1 MPYGT
6 IVFRIVSESFLILR
20 QIIQHLGSGRTEL
33 LDVPAPGPRRG
44 CLLVRAT
51 RSLVSL
57 GTERMLVEFGRG
69 NWLSKARQ
77 QPEKFRA
84 VLSKIRSEGFLATV
98 AAVRS
103 KLAQP
108 IPLGY
113 CHVGQ
118 VLDAG
123 DVLGFSVGDRV
134 VSNSPH
140 AEVVS
145 ASPAFAARIPASV
158 SDEHAI
164 FTPLA
169 AVALQG
175 LRLLDAKPGETVVVM
190 GLGLIGQLAV
200 RLVRAR
206 GVAVVGIDP
215 DEAKRADAKQA
226 GAQVPELGTPLS
238 TLLPS
243 GGVVGVLITASTAS
257 DEPVNQAA
265 RLCRRRGRV
274 VLVGVTGLT
283 LNRADFYENE
293 VTFQVSRSYGSAD
306 AADPSSA
313 RANFDEVLALMASG
327 ALDVAPLLTSRHP
340 FAEALQIYDDLRR
353 PGAYGLLIEYSVPN
367 ESLARTLPGADWD
380 SRTTGGIGVIGC
392 GNFASRVLVPE
403 LRRQG
408 ASPAVFASANG
419 LSAKLLGGS
428 AATATTDVI
437 AVLEDPKVETVFI
450 ATRHDEH
457 GELVRAALRAGKNV
471 WVEKPLALTE
481 ADLDATMA
489 VARSSSGLLA
499 VGFNRRHAFLAIRL
513 RASLA
518 AYPGRRHFTLEINAG
533 RLPVDHW
540 SLDVKQ
546 GGGRIVGEACHFV
559 DLLRFLAGSAIISAR
574 ALSRDVDGQDGGAF
588 ELGFANGDVAWLRY
602 HTDLPSHLPKER
614 IEVAGEGWSA
624 VIDNWKSLR
633 SVHLPVAS
641 AWPAWLGGPAR
652 GKGHAEALDAF
663 LSAVRAA
670 GPASVS
676 LDEIEEVSRWS
687 IRMQGMLRS

>member
-1 MPYGT
+1 
-6 IVFRIVSESFLILR
+6 LR
-20 QIIQHLGSGRTEL
+20 QIVQHLGTGHTEL
-33 LDVPAPGPRRG
+33 IDVPAPGPRRG
-44 CLLVRAT
+44 RLLVRAT

-69 NWLSKARQ
+69 SWLSKARQ

-84 VLSKIRSEGFLATV
+84 VLSKIRSEGFFATV
-98 AAVRS
+98 SAVRS

-123 DVLGFSVGDRV
+123 EVPGFAAGDRV

-145 ASPAFAARIPASV
+145 ATPAFAARIPSAV
-158 SDEHAI
+158 SDEHAA

-200 RLVRAR
+200 RLLRAR
-206 GVAVVGIDP
+206 GVTVVGVDP
-215 DEAKRADAKQA
+215 DAAKRTDAKQA
-226 GAQVPELGTPLS
+226 GALVPELGAPLT
-238 TLLPS
+238 TLVP
-243 GGVVGVLITASTAS
+243 GGAAGVLITASTSS

-274 VLVGVTGLT
+274 VLVGVTGLA

-293 VTFQVSRSYGSAD
+293 VSFQVSRSYGSAD
-306 AADPSSA
+306 ASDPSSA

-327 ALDVAPLLTSRHP
+327 TLDVAPLLTSRHP
-340 FAEALQIYDDLRR
+340 FASAPQIYDDLRR
-353 PGAYGLLIEYSVPN
+353 PGAYGLLIEYAVPN
-367 ESLARTLPGADWD
+367 EALARTIPGADWD

-392 GNFASRVLVPE
+392 GNFAARVLVPA

-408 ASPAVFASANG
+408 ASPSVFASANG
-419 LSAKLLGGS
+419 LSAKLLAG
-428 AATATTDVI
+428 AATTATTESSALLDQPG
-437 AVLEDPKVETVFI
+437 LTTVFI

-481 ADLDATMA
+481 ADLDATLA
-489 VARSSSGLLA
+489 VARSSSAHLA
-499 VGFNRRHAFLAIRL
+499 VGFNRRFAPLAIRL
-513 RASLA
+513 REALA
-518 AYPGRRHFTLEINAG
+518 TKSGFRRFTFEINAG
-533 RLPVDHW
+533 RLPADHW
-540 SLDVKQ
+540 TLDPQQ

-559 DLLRFLAGSAIISAR
+559 DLLRFLSGTAIVSVETK
-574 ALSRDVDGQDGGAF
+574 SRDLDGQDGGCF
-588 ELGFANGDVAWLRY
+588 ELTFANGYVAALNYR
-602 HTDLPSHLPKER
+602 TDLPAHLPKER
-614 IEVAGEGWSA
+614 LSVSGDGWSA
-624 VIDNWKSLR
+624 EIANWKSLH
-633 SVHLPVAS
+633 STNLSGAS
-641 AWPAWLGGPAR
+641 ARPAWLGGPAR
-652 GKGHAEALDAF
+652 GKGHAEALTAF
-663 LSAVRAA
+663 LTGTSLT
-670 GPASVS
+670 P
-676 LDEIEEVSRWS
+676 LDEIEEISRWS
-687 IRMQGMLRS
+687 IRMQGMVRA

>member
-1 MPYGT
+1 M
-6 IVFRIVSESFLILR
+6 R
-20 QIIQHLGSGRTEL
+20 QIVQHLGTGHTEL
-33 LDVPAPGPRRG
+33 VDVPAPGPRRG
-44 CLLVRAT
+44 RLLVRAT

-69 NWLSKARQ
+69 GWLSKARQ

-84 VLSKIRSEGFLATV
+84 VLAKIRSEGFFATV
-98 AAVRS
+98 DAVRS

-123 DVLGFSVGDRV
+123 EVSGFAAGDRV
-134 VSNSPH
+134 ISNSPH

-145 ASPAFAARIPASV
+145 ASPAFSARLPASV
-158 SDEHAI
+158 SDEQAA

-175 LRLLDAKPGETVVVM
+175 LRHIDAKPGDTVVVM

-200 RLVRAR
+200 RLLRAR
-206 GVAVVGIDP
+206 GVTVVGVDP

-226 GAQVPELGTPLS
+226 GALVPELGTPLT
-238 TLLPS
+238 TLLP
-243 GGVVGVLITASTAS
+243 GGVAGVLITASTAS

-306 AADPSSA
+306 ASDPSSA

-327 ALDVAPLLTSRHP
+327 ALDVAPLLTSLHP
-340 FAEALQIYDDLRR
+340 FASSPQIYDDLRR
-353 PGAYGLLIEYSVPN
+353 PGTYGLLIEYAVPN
-367 ESLARTLPGADWD
+367 ESLVRTLPGGDGD
-380 SRTTGGIGVIGC
+380 SRASGGIGIIGC

-408 ASPAVFASANG
+408 AAPTIFASANG
-419 LSAKLLGGS
+419 LTAKLLAGS
-428 AATATTDVI
+428 AATATTDT
-437 AVLEDPKVETVFI
+437 AALLDHPGLATVFI

-457 GELVRAALRAGKNV
+457 GELIRAALRAGKNV

-481 ADLDATMA
+481 ADLAATMA
-489 VARSSSGLLA
+489 VARSASGLLA
-499 VGFNRRHAFLAIRL
+499 IGFNRRFAPLAVRL
-513 RASLA
+513 RTALA
-518 AYPGRRHFTLEINAG
+518 AKSGPRRFTVEVNAG
-533 RLPVDHW
+533 RLPADHW
-540 SLDVKQ
+540 TLDAKQ

-559 DLLRFLAGSAIISAR
+559 DLLRFLSGSAIASAS
-574 ALSRDVDGQDGGAF
+574 ALLRDLDGQDGGCF
-588 ELGFANGDVAWLRY
+588 EMKFANGDIAALNYR
-602 HTDLPSHLPKER
+602 TDLPAHLPKER
-614 IEVAGEGWSA
+614 IAVTGEGWSA
-624 VIDNWKSLR
+624 EIDNWKSLR
-633 SVHLPVAS
+633 STNLPGAS
-641 AWPAWLGGPAR
+641 GLPAWLGGPAR
-652 GKGHAEALDAF
+652 GKGHAEALAAF
-663 LSAVRAA
+663 LA
-670 GPASVS
+670 GTSLTP
-676 LDEIEEVSRWS
+676 LDELEEVSRWS
-687 IRMQGMLRS
+687 IRMQGMKAAQR

>member
-1 MPYGT
+1 M
-6 IVFRIVSESFLILR
+6 R
-20 QIIQHLGSGRTEL
+20 QIVQHLGSGRTKL

-44 CLLVRAT
+44 RLLVRAT

-57 GTERMLVEFGRG
+57 GTERMLIEFGRG
-69 NWLSKARQ
+69 SWLSKARQ

-84 VLSKIRSEGFLATV
+84 VLAKIRSEGFFATV
-98 AAVRS
+98 SAVHS

-123 DVLGFSVGDRV
+123 DVPSFTAGDRV
-134 VSNSPH
+134 VSNSSH

-145 ASPAFAARIPASV
+145 ASPSFAARIPAAV
-158 SDEHAI
+158 SDEQAA

-175 LRLLDAKPGETVVVM
+175 LRLVDARPGETVVVM

-200 RLVRAR
+200 RLLRAR
-206 GVAVVGIDP
+206 GVTVVGIDP
-215 DEAKRADAKQA
+215 DDAKRADAKQA
-226 GAQVPELGTPLS
+226 GALVPALGRPLT

-243 GGVVGVLITASTAS
+243 GGVAGVLITASTAS

-293 VTFQVSRSYGSAD
+293 VTIQVSRSYGSAD
-306 AADPSSA
+306 LADPSSA

-340 FAEALQIYDDLRR
+340 FAASPQIYDDLRR
-353 PGAYGLLIEYSVPN
+353 PGAYGLLIEYAVPN
-367 ESLARTLPGADWD
+367 DSLTRTIPGADWD
-380 SRTTGGIGVIGC
+380 SRPTGGVGIIGC
-392 GNFASRVLVPE
+392 GNFAARVLVPE

-408 ASPAVFASANG
+408 ASPSVFASANG
-419 LSAKLLGGS
+419 LSAKLLAGS
-428 AATATTDVI
+428 AATSTTDT
-437 AVLEDPKVETVFI
+437 AALLDHPGLTTVFI
-450 ATRHDEH
+450 ATRHAEH
-457 GELVRAALRAGKNV
+457 GELVRAALRAGKHV

-489 VARSSSGLLA
+489 VARSPSSLLA
-499 VGFNRRHAFLAIRL
+499 VGFNRRFAPLALRL
-513 RASLA
+513 RAALA
-518 AYPGRRHFTLEINAG
+518 SKSGPRRFTVDINAG
-533 RLPVDHW
+533 RLPAGHW
-540 SLDVKQ
+540 TLDPKQ

-559 DLLRFLAGSAIISAR
+559 DLLRFLSCSAIASVH
-574 ALSRDVDGQDGGAF
+574 ALSRDGDGQDGGCF
-588 ELGFANGDVAWLRY
+588 EICFANGDIAALNYR
-602 HTDLPSHLPKER
+602 TDLPAHLPKER

-624 VIDNWKSLR
+624 IIDNWRSLR
-633 SVHLPVAS
+633 STNLSGASTLPV
-641 AWPAWLGGPAR
+641 WLGGPAR
-652 GKGHAEALDAF
+652 GKGHAEALTAF
-663 LSAVRAA
+663 LA
-670 GPASVS
+670 GTSLTP
-676 LDEIEEVSRWS
+676 LDELEEISRWS
-687 IRMQGMLRS
+687 IRMQGMKAAQS

>member
-1 MPYGT
+1 
-6 IVFRIVSESFLILR
+6 LR
-20 QIIQHLGSGRTEL
+20 QIVQHLGSGRTEL

-44 CLLVRAT
+44 RLLVRAT

-84 VLSKIRSEGFLATV
+84 ILAKIRSEGFFATV

-123 DVLGFSVGDRV
+123 DVLGFSAGDRV

-145 ASPAFAARIPASV
+145 ATPAFAAQIPASV
-158 SDEHAI
+158 SDEHAA

-169 AVALQG
+169 AIALQG
-175 LRLLDAKPGETVVVM
+175 LRLLDAKSGETVVVM

-200 RLVRAR
+200 RLLRAR
-206 GVAVVGIDP
+206 GVTVIGVDP
-215 DEAKRADAKQA
+215 DAAKLADAKQA
-226 GAQVPELGTPLS
+226 GALVPELGAPLA
-238 TLLPS
+238 TLLP
-243 GGVVGVLITASTAS
+243 GGVAGVLITASTSS

-283 LNRADFYENE
+283 LNRADFYQNE
-293 VTFQVSRSYGSAD
+293 VSLQVSRSYGSAD

-313 RANFDEVLALMASG
+313 LANFDEVLALMASG
-327 ALDVAPLLTSRHP
+327 SLDVAPLLTSRHP
-340 FAEALQIYDDLRR
+340 FAASPQIYDDLRR
-353 PGAYGLLIEYSVPN
+353 PGAYGLLIDYAVTN
-367 ESLARTLPGADWD
+367 ESLARTLTGAVWD
-380 SRTTGGIGVIGC
+380 SRIAGGIGIIGC

-408 ASPAVFASANG
+408 ASPSAFASANG
-419 LSAKLLGGS
+419 LSAKLLAGN
-428 AATATTDVI
+428 AANSTTDSS
-437 AVLEDPKVETVFI
+437 ALLDQPGLSTVFI

-457 GELVRAALRAGKNV
+457 GELVRAALRAGKHV

-489 VARSSSGLLA
+489 VARSSSGILA
-499 VGFNRRHAFLAIRL
+499 VGFNRRHAFLSVRL
-513 RASLA
+513 RAALA
-518 AYPGRRHFTLEINAG
+518 VNPGRRHFTLQVNAG
-533 RLPVDHW
+533 RLPTDHW
-540 SLDVKQ
+540 TLDPQQ

-559 DLLRFLAGSAIISAR
+559 DLLRFLAGSPILSAR
-574 ALSRDVDGQDGGAF
+574 ALSRDGDGQDGGDF
-588 ELGFANGDVAWLRY
+588 ELSFTNGDIAWLRY
-602 HTDLPSHLPKER
+602 RTDLPSHMPKER
-614 IEVAGEGWSA
+614 LEVAGEGWSA
-624 VIDNWKSLR
+624 EIDNWKCLR
-633 SVHLPVAS
+633 SIHLPVVS
-641 AWPAWLGGPAR
+641 AWPAWLGGPPR
-652 GKGHAEALDAF
+652 GKGHAEALTAF
-663 LSAVRAA
+663 LSAVRTG

-687 IRMQGMLRS
+687 IRMQGMVRA

>member
-1 MPYGT
+1 M
-6 IVFRIVSESFLILR
+6 
-20 QIIQHLGSGRTEL
+20 
-33 LDVPAPGPRRG
+33 PAPGPRRG
-44 CLLVRAT
+44 RLLVRAT

-69 NWLSKARQ
+69 SWLSKARQ

-84 VLSKIRSEGFLATV
+84 VLSKIRSEGFFATV
-98 AAVRS
+98 SAVRS

-123 DVLGFSVGDRV
+123 EVPGFAAGDRV

-145 ASPAFAARIPASV
+145 ATPAFAARIPSAV
-158 SDEHAI
+158 SDEHAA

-200 RLVRAR
+200 RLLRAR
-206 GVAVVGIDP
+206 GVTVVGVDP
-215 DEAKRADAKQA
+215 DAAKRTDAKQA
-226 GAQVPELGTPLS
+226 GALVPELGAPLT
-238 TLLPS
+238 TLVP
-243 GGVVGVLITASTAS
+243 GGAAGVLITASTSS

-274 VLVGVTGLT
+274 VLVGVTGLA

-293 VTFQVSRSYGSAD
+293 VSFQVSRSYGSAD
-306 AADPSSA
+306 ASDPSSA

-327 ALDVAPLLTSRHP
+327 TLDVAPLLTSRHP
-340 FAEALQIYDDLRR
+340 FAAAPKIYDDLRR
-353 PGAYGLLIEYSVPN
+353 PGAYGLLIEYTVPN
-367 ESLARTLPGADWD
+367 EALVRTLPGGDWD
-380 SRTTGGIGVIGC
+380 SRTAGGIGVIGC
-392 GNFASRVLVPE
+392 GNFAARVLVPA

-408 ASPAVFASANG
+408 ASPSVFASANG
-419 LSAKLLGGS
+419 LSAKLLAET
-428 AATATTDVI
+428 AATATTDT
-437 AVLEDPKVETVFI
+437 AALLDHPGLTTVFI
-450 ATRHDEH
+450 ATRHAEH

-481 ADLDATMA
+481 ADLDATLA
-489 VARSSSGLLA
+489 VARSSSAHLV
-499 VGFNRRHAFLAIRL
+499 VGFNRRLAPLAVHL
-513 RASLA
+513 RAALA
-518 AYPGRRHFTLEINAG
+518 AKSGSRRFTVDINAG
-533 RLPVDHW
+533 RLPADHW
-540 SLDVKQ
+540 TLDPQQ

-559 DLLRFLAGSAIISAR
+559 DLLRFLSGSAIVSVETK
-574 ALSRDVDGQDGGAF
+574 SRDLDGQDGGCF
-588 ELGFANGDVAWLRY
+588 ELTFANGYVAALNYR
-602 HTDLPSHLPKER
+602 TDLPAHLPKER
-614 IEVAGEGWSA
+614 LSVSGDGWSA
-624 VIDNWKSLR
+624 EIANWKSLH
-633 SVHLPVAS
+633 STNLSGAS
-641 AWPAWLGGPAR
+641 ARPAWLGGPAR
-652 GKGHAEALDAF
+652 GKGHAEALTAF
-663 LSAVRAA
+663 LAISS
-670 GPASVS
+670 PVS

>member
-1 MPYGT
+1 M
-6 IVFRIVSESFLILR
+6 R
-20 QIIQHLGSGRTEL
+20 QIVQHLGSGRTEL
-33 LDVPAPGPRRG
+33 VDVPAPGPRRG
-44 CLLVRAT
+44 RLLVRAT

-69 NWLSKARQ
+69 SWLSKARQ
-77 QPEKFRA
+77 EPEKLRA
-84 VLSKIRSEGFLATV
+84 VLAKIHSEGFFATV
-98 AAVRS
+98 SVVRS

-123 DVLGFSVGDRV
+123 DVPGFAAGDRV
-134 VSNSPH
+134 VSNSSH

-145 ASPAFAARIPASV
+145 ASSAFAARIPAAV
-158 SDEHAI
+158 SDEQAA

-175 LRLLDAKPGETVVVM
+175 LRLVDARPGETVVVM

-200 RLVRAR
+200 RLLRAR
-206 GVAVVGIDP
+206 GVQVIGVDP
-215 DEAKRADAKQA
+215 DEAKLADAKQA
-226 GAQVPELGTPLS
+226 GALVPALGRPLT

-243 GGVVGVLITASTAS
+243 SGVAGVLITASTSS

-306 AADPSSA
+306 LADPSSA

-340 FAEALQIYDDLRR
+340 FAASPQIYDDLRR
-353 PGAYGLLIEYSVPN
+353 PGAYGLLIEYAVPN
-367 ESLARTLPGADWD
+367 DSLTRTLPGGDWD
-380 SRTTGGIGVIGC
+380 SRTAGGIGIIGC
-392 GNFASRVLVPE
+392 GNFAARVLVPE

-408 ASPAVFASANG
+408 ASPSIFASANG
-419 LSAKLLGGS
+419 LTAKLLAGA
-428 AATATTDVI
+428 AATASTDT
-437 AVLEDPKVETVFI
+437 AALLDHPGLTTVFI
-450 ATRHDEH
+450 ATRHAEH
-457 GELVRAALRAGKNV
+457 GELVRAALRAGKHV

-481 ADLDATMA
+481 ADLDATMV
-489 VARSSSGLLA
+489 VARSSSGLFA
-499 VGFNRRHAFLAIRL
+499 VGFNRRFAPLALRL
-513 RASLA
+513 RAALA
-518 AYPGRRHFTLEINAG
+518 SKSGPRRFTVDINAG
-533 RLPVDHW
+533 RLPAGHW
-540 SLDVKQ
+540 TLDPKQ

-559 DLLRFLAGSAIISAR
+559 DLLRFLSGSAIASVH
-574 ALSRDVDGQDGGAF
+574 ALSRDGDGQDGGCF
-588 ELGFANGDVAWLRY
+588 ELKFVNGDLAALNYR
-602 HTDLPSHLPKER
+602 TDPPAHLPKER

-624 VIDNWKSLR
+624 EIDNWKSL
-633 SVHLPVAS
+633 SSQNLPGAS
-641 AWPAWLGGPAR
+641 ALPAWLGGPAR
-652 GKGHAEALDAF
+652 GKGHAEALTAF
-663 LSAVRAA
+663 LA
-670 GPASVS
+670 GTSLTP
-676 LDEIEEVSRWS
+676 LDELEEVSRWS
-687 IRMQGMLRS
+687 IRMQGMK

>member
-1 MPYGT
+1 M
-6 IVFRIVSESFLILR
+6 R
-20 QIIQHLGSGRTEL
+20 QIVQHLGSGRTEL
-33 LDVPAPGPRRG
+33 LAVPAPGPRRG
-44 CLLVRAT
+44 RLLVRAR

-69 NWLSKARQ
+69 GWLSKARQ

-84 VLSKIRSEGFLATV
+84 VLAKVRSEGFFATV
-98 AAVRS
+98 SAVRG

-113 CHVGQ
+113 CHVGE

-123 DVLGFSVGDRV
+123 DVPGFAAGDRV

-145 ASPAFAARIPASV
+145 ASPAFAARIPSEV
-158 SDEHAI
+158 SDEHAT

-175 LRLLDAKPGETVVVM
+175 IRLIAAQPGETVVVM

-200 RLVRAR
+200 RLLRTR
-206 GVAVVGIDP
+206 GVTVVGIDP
-215 DEAKRADAKQA
+215 DEAKRAAAKQA
-226 GAQVPELGTPLS
+226 GALVPDLGTPLT
-238 TLLPS
+238 TLVT
-243 GGVVGVLITASTAS
+243 GGAAGVLITASTAS

-306 AADPSSA
+306 ASDPSSA

-327 ALDVAPLLTSRHP
+327 ALDVAPLLTSRH
-340 FAEALQIYDDLRR
+340 ALDAAPQIYDDLRR
-353 PGAYGLLIEYSVPN
+353 PGAYGLLIEYAVPN
-367 ESLARTLPGADWD
+367 EALARTLPGVDWD
-380 SRTTGGIGVIGC
+380 SRTAGGVAVIGC
-392 GNFASRVLVPE
+392 GNFATRVLVPE

-408 ASPAVFASANG
+408 SSPSAFASANG
-419 LSAKLLGGS
+419 LSAKLLAGA
-428 AATATTDVI
+428 AATATTDLSALLDQPGVS
-437 AVLEDPKVETVFI
+437 TVFV

-457 GELVRAALRAGKNV
+457 AELARVALRAGKSV

-481 ADLDATMA
+481 ADLDATLA
-489 VARSSSGLLA
+489 VARSSSAPLA
-499 VGFNRRHAFLAIRL
+499 VGFNRRFAPLALRL
-513 RASLA
+513 RAALA
-518 AYPGRRHFTLEINAG
+518 AKAGVRRFTVDVNAG
-533 RLPVDHW
+533 RLPSGHW
-540 SLDVKQ
+540 ALDPKQ

-559 DLLRFLAGSAIISAR
+559 DLLRSLAGSPILAVR
-574 ALSRDVDGQDGGAF
+574 ALSRDADGQDGGCF
-588 ELGFANGDVAWLRY
+588 ELTFVNGDVATLNYR
-602 HTDLPSHLPKER
+602 TDLPAHLPKER
-614 IEVAGEGWSA
+614 LTVSGDGWSA
-624 VIDNWKSLR
+624 ELGNWQTFR
-633 SVHLPVAS
+633 STNLPGAS
-641 AWPAWLGGPAR
+641 ALPSWLGGPAR
-652 GKGHAEALDAF
+652 GKGHREALAAF
-663 LSAVRAA
+663 LYAGRTA
-670 GPASVS
+670 GPAPVS

-687 IRMQGMLRS
+687 IRMQGMKT

>member
-1 MPYGT
+1 M
-6 IVFRIVSESFLILR
+6 R
-20 QIIQHLGSGRTEL
+20 QIVQHLGSGRTEL
-33 LDVPAPGPRRG
+33 VDVPAPGPRRG
-44 CLLVRAT
+44 RLLVRAT

-69 NWLSKARQ
+69 SWLSKARQ

-84 VLSKIRSEGFLATV
+84 VLAKIRSEGFFATIS
-98 AAVRS
+98 AVRS

-123 DVLGFSVGDRV
+123 DVPSFAAGDRV
-134 VSNSPH
+134 VSNSSH

-145 ASPAFAARIPASV
+145 ASPAFAARIPAAV
-158 SDEHAI
+158 SDEQAA

-175 LRLLDAKPGETVVVM
+175 LRLVDARPGETVVVM

-200 RLVRAR
+200 RLLRAR
-206 GVAVVGIDP
+206 GVQVIGVDP
-215 DEAKRADAKQA
+215 DEAKLADAKQA
-226 GAQVPELGTPLS
+226 GAMVPALGRPLT

-243 GGVVGVLITASTAS
+243 GGVAGVLITASTAS

-306 AADPSSA
+306 LADPSSA

-340 FAEALQIYDDLRR
+340 FAASPQIYDDLRR
-353 PGAYGLLIEYSVPN
+353 PGAYGLLIEYAVPN
-367 ESLARTLPGADWD
+367 EALVRTLPGGDWD
-380 SRTTGGIGVIGC
+380 SRTAGGIGIIGC
-392 GNFASRVLVPE
+392 GNFAARVLVLE

-408 ASPAVFASANG
+408 ASPSVFASANG
-419 LSAKLLGGS
+419 LTAKLLAGS
-428 AATATTDVI
+428 AATASTDT
-437 AVLEDPKVETVFI
+437 AALLDHPGLTTVFI

-457 GELVRAALRAGKNV
+457 GELVRAALRAGKHV

-481 ADLDATMA
+481 ADLDATM
-489 VARSSSGLLA
+489 VLARSSSGLLA
-499 VGFNRRHAFLAIRL
+499 VGFNRRFAPLALRL
-513 RASLA
+513 RAALA
-518 AYPGRRHFTLEINAG
+518 SKSGPRRFTVDINAG
-533 RLPVDHW
+533 RLPAGHW
-540 SLDVKQ
+540 TLDPKQ

-559 DLLRFLAGSAIISAR
+559 DLLRFLSGSAIASVHAV
-574 ALSRDVDGQDGGAF
+574 SRDGDGQDGGCF
-588 ELGFANGDVAWLRY
+588 ELKFVNGDLAVLNYR
-602 HTDLPSHLPKER
+602 TDLPAHLPKER

-624 VIDNWKSLR
+624 EIDNWKSL
-633 SVHLPVAS
+633 SSQNLPGAS
-641 AWPAWLGGPAR
+641 ALPAWLGGPAR
-652 GKGHAEALDAF
+652 GKGHAEALAAF
-663 LSAVRAA
+663 LSRST
-670 GPASVS
+670 PVS

-687 IRMQGMLRS
+687 IRMQGMKSAQS

>member
-1 MPYGT
+1 VPYRAV
-6 IVFRIVSESFLILR
+6 VFRIVPESFLTLR
-20 QIIQHLGSGRTEL
+20 QIVQHLGSGRTEL

-44 CLLVRAT
+44 RLLVRAT

-84 VLSKIRSEGFLATV
+84 VLAKIRSEGFLATV

-118 VLDAG
+118 VLDTG

-158 SDEHAI
+158 SDEHAT

-175 LRLLDAKPGETVVVM
+175 LRLVDARPGDSVVVM

-200 RLVRAR
+200 RLLRAR
-206 GVAVVGIDP
+206 GVRVLGVDP
-215 DEAKRADAKQA
+215 DEAKRADAAKA
-226 GAQVPELGTPLS
+226 GAIIPDGATGLPA
-238 TLLPS
+238 LLP
-243 GGVVGVLITASTAS
+243 GGAAGVLITASTSS

-274 VLVGVTGLT
+274 VLVGVTGLA

-327 ALDVAPLLTSRHP
+327 ALDVGPLLTSRHP
-340 FAEALQIYDDLRR
+340 FPEAPQIYDDLRR
-353 PGAYGLLIEYSVPN
+353 PGAYGHLIEYAVPN
-367 ESLARTLPGADWD
+367 ESLTRTLPGMDWD

-408 ASPAVFASANG
+408 ASPSAFVSANG
-419 LSAKLLGGS
+419 LSAKLLAGT

-437 AVLEDPKVETVFI
+437 AVLDDPKVKTVFI

-499 VGFNRRHAFLAIRL
+499 VGFNRRHAFLATRL

-518 AYPGRRHFTLEINAG
+518 AYPGRCHFTLEINAG

-540 SLDVKQ
+540 SLDPKQ

-588 ELGFANGDVAWLRY
+588 ELSFANGDVAWLRY

-641 AWPAWLGGPAR
+641 AWPAWFGGPAR
-652 GKGHAEALDAF
+652 GKGHAEALAAF
-663 LSAVRAA
+663 LAHSS
-670 GPASVS
+670 PVS

-687 IRMQGMLRS
+687 IRMQAMVRS

>member
-1 MPYGT
+1 M
-6 IVFRIVSESFLILR
+6 R
-20 QIIQHLGSGRTEL
+20 QIVQHLGSGRTEL
-33 LDVPAPGPRRG
+33 VDVPAPGPRRG
-44 CLLVRAT
+44 RLLVRAS

-84 VLSKIRSEGFLATV
+84 VLAKIRSEGFFATV

-123 DVLGFSVGDRV
+123 DVLGFSAGDRV

-145 ASPAFAARIPASV
+145 ATPAFAAQIPASV
-158 SDEHAI
+158 SDEHAA

-169 AVALQG
+169 AIALQG

-200 RLVRAR
+200 RLLRAR
-206 GVAVVGIDP
+206 GVHVIGVDP
-215 DEAKRADAKQA
+215 DAQKLADAKLA
-226 GAQVPELGTPLS
+226 GALVPELGTPLS
-238 TLLPS
+238 ALLP
-243 GGVVGVLITASTAS
+243 GGVAGVLITASTSS

-274 VLVGVTGLT
+274 VLVGVTGLK

-293 VTFQVSRSYGSAD
+293 VTFQVSRSYGATD
-306 AADPSSA
+306 AADPSSI

-327 ALDVAPLLTSRHP
+327 SLDVAPLLTSRHP
-340 FAEALQIYDDLRR
+340 FAASPQIYDDLRR
-353 PGAYGLLIEYSVPN
+353 PGAYGLLIEYAVPN
-367 ESLARTLPGADWD
+367 ESLVRTLPGGDWD
-380 SRTTGGIGVIGC
+380 SRTHGGIGIIGC

-408 ASPAVFASANG
+408 ASPSAFASANG
-419 LSAKLLGGS
+419 LSAKLLAGN
-428 AATATTDVI
+428 AATSTTDSS
-437 AVLEDPKVETVFI
+437 ALLDQPGLSTVFI
-450 ATRHDEH
+450 ATRHGEH
-457 GELVRAALRAGKNV
+457 GELVRSALRAGKHV

-489 VARSSSGLLA
+489 VARSSSGILA
-499 VGFNRRHAFLAIRL
+499 VGFNRRFAPLAVRL
-513 RASLA
+513 RAALA
-518 AYPGRRHFTLEINAG
+518 AKAGARRFTVDINAG
-533 RLPVDHW
+533 RLTADHW
-540 SLDVKQ
+540 TLDSQQ
-546 GGGRIVGEACHFV
+546 GGGRIVGETCHFV
-559 DLLRFLAGSAIISAR
+559 DLLRFLSGCAIVSVR
-574 ALSRDVDGQDGGAF
+574 ALSRDVDGQDGGCF
-588 ELGFANGDVAWLRY
+588 ELRFANGDVAALNYR
-602 HTDLPSHLPKER
+602 TDLPSNLPKEQLS
-614 IEVAGEGWSA
+614 VSGDGWSA
-624 VIDNWKSLR
+624 KIDNWKSLR
-633 SVHLPVAS
+633 ATNLSGAS
-641 AWPAWLGGPAR
+641 AGPAWLGGPAR
-652 GKGHAEALDAF
+652 GKGHAEALTAF
-663 LSAVRAA
+663 LSAVRTG
-670 GPASVS
+670 GPAPVS

-687 IRMQGMLRS
+687 IRMQGMKA

>member
-1 MPYGT
+1 
-6 IVFRIVSESFLILR
+6 LR
-20 QIIQHLGSGRTEL
+20 QIVQHLGSGRTEL
-33 LDVPAPGPRRG
+33 LAVPAPGPRRG
-44 CLLVRAT
+44 RVLVRAT

-69 NWLSKARQ
+69 SWLSKARQ

-84 VLSKIRSEGFLATV
+84 VLAKARSEGIFATL

-103 KLAQP
+103 KLARP

-123 DVLGFSVGDRV
+123 GVPGFAPGDRV
-134 VSNSPH
+134 VSGSPH

-145 ASPAFAARIPASV
+145 ADPAFAARVPDAV
-158 SDEHAI
+158 SDAQAA

-175 LRLLDAKPGETVVVM
+175 LRLVDARPGETVVVM

-200 RLVRAR
+200 RLLRAR
-206 GVAVVGIDP
+206 GVTVVGVDP
-215 DEAKRADAKQA
+215 DHRKRADAKAA
-226 GAQVPELGTPLS
+226 GASVPEPGRPLAA
-238 TLLPS
+238 LLPA
-243 GGVVGVLITASTAS
+243 GAAGVLITASTSS
-257 DEPVNQAA
+257 DEPVNEAA

-274 VLVGVTGLT
+274 VLIGVIGLS
-283 LNRADFYENE
+283 LNRADFYQNE
-293 VTFQVSRSYGSAD
+293 VSFQVSRSYGSAD
-306 AADPSSA
+306 PADPSSA
-313 RANFDEVLALMASG
+313 RANFEEVLALMSSG
-327 ALDVAPLLTSRHP
+327 ALDIAPLLTSTHS
-340 FAEALQIYDDLRR
+340 FADAPKIYDDLRR
-353 PGAYGLLIEYSVPN
+353 PGAYGLLIAYASPDEA
-367 ESLARTLPGADWD
+367 LARTLPGGDRD
-380 SRTTGGIGVIGC
+380 SLTPGGIGVIGC

-408 ASPAVFASANG
+408 ASPSAFVSANG
-419 LSAKLLGGS
+419 LSAKLLAG
-428 AATATTDVI
+428 AAGTATTDATV
-437 AVLEDPKVETVFI
+437 VLDDPKVSTVLI
-450 ATRHDEH
+450 ATRHDDH

-499 VGFNRRHAFLAIRL
+499 VGFNRRHAFLATRL

-533 RLPVDHW
+533 RLPADHW
-540 SLDVKQ
+540 SLDPKQ

-588 ELGFANGDVAWLRY
+588 ELSFANGDVAWLRY

-641 AWPAWLGGPAR
+641 AWPAWFGGPAR
-652 GKGHAEALDAF
+652 GKGHAEALAAF
-663 LSAVRAA
+663 LAHSS
-670 GPASVS
+670 PVS

-687 IRMQGMLRS
+687 IRMQAMVRS

>member
-1 MPYGT
+1 M
-6 IVFRIVSESFLILR
+6 R
-20 QIIQHLGSGRTEL
+20 QIVQHLGSGRTEL

-44 CLLVRAT
+44 RLLVHAT

-69 NWLSKARQ
+69 GWFSKARQ

-84 VLSKIRSEGFLATV
+84 VIAKVRSEGFFATV
-98 AAVRS
+98 SAVRS

-123 DVLGFSVGDRV
+123 EVPGFAAGDRV

-158 SDEHAI
+158 SDEQAT

-175 LRLLDAKPGETVVVM
+175 LRLLDAKPGDTVVVM

-200 RLVRAR
+200 RLLRAR
-206 GVAVVGIDP
+206 GVNVIGVDP
-215 DEAKRADAKQA
+215 DESKRTDAKQA
-226 GAQVPELGTPLS
+226 GALVPELGALLA

-243 GGVVGVLITASTAS
+243 GGVAGVLITASTSS

-293 VTFQVSRSYGSAD
+293 VTFQVSRSYGSTD
-306 AADPSSA
+306 ASDPSSA
-313 RANFDEVLALMASG
+313 RANFDEVLALMALG
-327 ALDVAPLLTSRHP
+327 ALDVAPLLTSTHSFTDAP
-340 FAEALQIYDDLRR
+340 KIYDDLRR
-353 PGAYGLLIEYSVPN
+353 PGAYGLLIEYAVPN
-367 ESLARTLPGADWD
+367 EALVRTLSGADFD
-380 SRTTGGIGVIGC
+380 SRTVGGIGIIGC

-408 ASPAVFASANG
+408 ASPTIFASANG
-419 LSAKLLGGS
+419 LSAKLLAGA
-428 AATATTDVI
+428 AATATTDTT
-437 AVLEDPKVETVFI
+437 ALLDHPGLATVFI

-499 VGFNRRHAFLAIRL
+499 VGFNRRFAPLTVHL
-513 RASLA
+513 RAALA
-518 AYPGRRHFTLEINAG
+518 AKSGPRRFTVEINAG
-533 RLPVDHW
+533 RLPAGHW
-540 SLDVKQ
+540 TLDPKQ

-559 DLLRFLAGSAIISAR
+559 DLLRFLSGSAIAT
-574 ALSRDVDGQDGGAF
+574 AHCLSRDGDGQDGGCF
-588 ELGFANGDVAWLRY
+588 EMKFANGDIAALNYR
-602 HTDLPSHLPKER
+602 TDLPAHLPKER

-624 VIDNWKSLR
+624 EIDNWKSL
-633 SVHLPVAS
+633 SSQNLPGAS
-641 AWPAWLGGPAR
+641 TLPTWLGGPAR
-652 GKGHAEALDAF
+652 GKGHAEALTAF
-663 LSAVRAA
+663 LARST
-670 GPASVS
+670 PVS